1 MHWRDLDSSQNNG
14 LAIKLQSSTFADMR
28 ISMVIFAFAVS
39 SALSCKTASVAQES
53 APPKE
58 ASPKLV
64 VGIVVDQMRYDFLTR
79 FADQFGETGFNRM
92 MREGYNAKEHHYS
105 YAPTFTGPGHASIYT
120 GTTPAHHGIISNG
133 WYDVI
138 TDTSTYCAGDK
149 TVMGVGST
157 SSLAQMS
164 PRKMITTSMCDEL
177 KLFSNQRSKTIGVSI
192 KDRGAIL
199 PAGHSTDGAYWF
211 IGGTEGNWIT
221 STYYRES
228 LPSWVEKFNSTRKV
242 DEYLSTPWDLL
253 LPASEYASSLPD
265 NNPYEGAFIGGVRP
279 TFPYQLDSLAAK
291 NGNYDILKAVAWGNS
306 LTLDFAKA
314 AISGESLGTDDH
326 CDFLAMSFSSTD
338 YIGHQFGPQS
348 REAHD
353 AYLRLDIE
361 LGEFFTYLD
370 ETVGMGEYI
379 VFLTA
384 DHGAVQVPSH
394 LEKLKIPSGYWNPG
408 NMIEDTKAMLVRRFG
423 EGDWVE
429 NYSND
434 HFFLNRALIHQKGL
448 DAENVQRAIA
458 NFVLNYDGVHNAL
471 TRSDLLL
478 PNKVDGLATLIK
490 NGYHPKRSG
499 DVVLIIEPGWLQY
512 STRTGSSHGSAH
524 AYDTHVPFLIYGP
537 GVNQG
542 ASYTRTH
549 IRDIAPTICALL
561 GIQMPN
567 GTSGKVM
574 TEILD

>member
-1 MHWRDLDSSQNNG
+1 
-14 LAIKLQSSTFADMR
+14 MR
-28 ISMVIFAFAVS
+28 IFVMIAVLVSMSCLACTLPASIPEIEPVS
-39 SALSCKTASVAQES
+39 VQDK
-53 APPKE
+53 K
-58 ASPKLV
+58 PKLV

-79 FADQFGETGFNRM
+79 FADQYGETGFKRM
-92 MREGYNAKEHHYS
+92 MNEGFSAQDHHYS
-105 YAPTFTGPGHASIYT
+105 YSPTFTGPGHASIYT

-133 WYDVI
+133 WYDI
-138 TDTSTYCAGDK
+138 KTDTSTYCAGDE
-149 TVMGVGST
+149 TVTGVGSDN
-157 SSLAQMS
+157 SLAQMS
-164 PRKMITTSMCDEL
+164 PRKMLTTTMCDEL

-199 PAGHSTDGAYWF
+199 PAGHSADGAYWF

-221 STYYRES
+221 SSYYRET
-228 LPSWVEKFNSTRKV
+228 LPSWVDKFNSARKV
-242 DEYLSTPWDLL
+242 DEYLSTPWTLL
-253 LPASEYASSLPD
+253 RPESDYAASLPD
-265 NNPYEGAFIGGVRP
+265 NNPYEGAFTGGIRP
-279 TFPYQLDSLAAK
+279 TFPYQLDSLAAE

-314 AISGESLGTDDH
+314 AIEGEDLGDDSH
-326 CDFLAMSFSSTD
+326 CDFMALSFSTTD
-338 YIGHQFGPQS
+338 YIGHKFGPQS

-361 LGEFFTYLD
+361 LGEFFNYLD
-370 ETVGMGEYI
+370 QEVGEGEYV

-394 LEKLKIPSGYWNPG
+394 LESLKIPSGYWNPG
-408 NMIEDTKAMLVRRFG
+408 NMVDDVKVMLNTRFG
-423 EGDWVE
+423 EGDWVDS
-429 NYSND
+429 YSND
-434 HFFLNRALIHQKGL
+434 QFFLNRELIAEKGI
-448 DAENVQRAIA
+448 DGTAMQRSIA
-458 NFVLNYDGVHNAL
+458 NFVLGYDGVHQAY

-478 PNKVDGLATLIK
+478 PSTTEGLAALIK

-499 DVVLIIEPGWLQY
+499 DVAVIIEPGWLQY

-542 ASYTRTH
+542 SSHTRTY
-549 IRDIAPTICALL
+549 IKDIAPTVCALL

-567 GTSGKVM
+567 GNSGSVM
-574 TEILD
+574 TEIID

>member
-1 MHWRDLDSSQNNG
+1 V
-14 LAIKLQSSTFADMR
+14 T
-28 ISMVIFAFAVS
+28 
-39 SALSCKTASVAQES
+39 
-53 APPKE
+53 
-58 ASPKLV
+58 
-64 VGIVVDQMRYDFLTR
+64 
-79 FADQFGETGFNRM
+79 
-92 MREGYNAKEHHYS
+92 
-105 YAPTFTGPGHASIYT
+105 
-120 GTTPAHHGIISNG
+120 
-133 WYDVI
+133 
-138 TDTSTYCAGDK
+138 
-149 TVMGVGST
+149 
-157 SSLAQMS
+157 
-164 PRKMITTSMCDEL
+164 
-177 KLFSNQRSKTIGVSI
+177 
-192 KDRGAIL
+192 
-199 PAGHSTDGAYWF
+199 
-211 IGGTEGNWIT
+211 
-221 STYYRES
+221 
-228 LPSWVEKFNSTRKV
+228 
-242 DEYLSTPWDLL
+242 
-253 LPASEYASSLPD
+253 
-265 NNPYEGAFIGGVRP
+265 
-279 TFPYQLDSLAAK
+279 
-291 NGNYDILKAVAWGNS
+291 WGNS

-314 AISGESLGTDDH
+314 AISGENLGTDDY

-370 ETVGMGEYI
+370 ETVGKGEYI

-394 LEKLKIPSGYWNPG
+394 LENLKIPAGYWNPG
-408 NMIEDTKAMLVRRFG
+408 NMVEDAKAMLVKRYG
-423 EGDWVE
+423 EGEWVE

-434 HFFLNRALIHQKGL
+434 QYFLNRALIAEKGL
-448 DAENVQRAIA
+448 DASKVQRIIA
-458 NFVLNYDGVHNAL
+458 EFSLNYDGVHNAF

-478 PNKVDGLATLIK
+478 PNKVDDLAALIK

-499 DVVLIIEPGWLQY
+499 DVVLVLEPGWLQY

-542 ASYTRTH
+542 ASHTRTH